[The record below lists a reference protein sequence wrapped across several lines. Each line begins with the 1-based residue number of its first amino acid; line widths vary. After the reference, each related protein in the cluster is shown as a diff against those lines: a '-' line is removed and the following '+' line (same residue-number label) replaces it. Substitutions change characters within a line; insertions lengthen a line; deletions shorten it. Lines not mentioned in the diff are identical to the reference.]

1 MKARRVKIREIEN
14 KNGTIS
20 IVLDCHMGYYVD
32 VDGKK
37 KQNRRRRFLDFKL
50 IKDARKPIDKQHNKD
65 CLDKAK
71 IIANKWEN
79 SIISEQYNLEDTEK
93 SNSLVSAFINQEI
106 KRKKNLSLTIPLN

>member
-1 MKARRVKIREIEN
+1 
-14 KNGTIS
+14 
-20 IVLDCHMGYYVD
+20 MGYYVD

-37 KQNRRRRFLDFKL
+37 KQNRRRRFLEFKL

-93 SNSLVSAFINQEI
+93 SNSSCIQL
-106 KRKKNLSLTIPLN
+106 L

>member
-1 MKARRVKIREIEN
+1 MKARRVKITEIEN

-37 KQNRRRRFLDFKL
+37 KQNRRRRFLEFKL

-106 KRKKNLSLTIPLN
+106 K